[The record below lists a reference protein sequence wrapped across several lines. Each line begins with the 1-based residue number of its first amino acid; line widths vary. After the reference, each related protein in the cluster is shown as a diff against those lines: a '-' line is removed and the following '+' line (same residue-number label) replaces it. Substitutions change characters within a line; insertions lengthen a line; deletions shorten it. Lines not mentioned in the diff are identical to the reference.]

1 MNQKK
6 AKQANMENQSPADQ
20 IQADQI
26 QTDQAKNQDREVDI
40 KDTGLL
46 DGQTHNSEPSD
57 NGYNASSITV
67 LEGLQAVRERPGMY
81 IGDTGING
89 LHQLVYE
96 VVDNAIDEA
105 MAGYCKT
112 IDITFHRDHSITIED
127 NGRGIPIGR
136 HEKESIRRGRE
147 VSALEVVM
155 TVLHAGGKF
164 DKQTYKVSGGLHGV
178 GVSCVCALSE
188 RMQVH
193 VHNEG
198 KIYEMEFAKG
208 HVSKP
213 LSVIGETAKRG
224 TTITFWPDNT
234 VMKVVDVE
242 YDILAQR
249 MRELAFLNPGIQIAL
264 RDERNGG
271 RDDAVFLYQGGLGSF
286 VEYLNENKSPLFPV
300 PIYVKGGKEG
310 DDGIIEAEVAL
321 QWNDTYSETIFC
333 YANNI
338 ATRHGGT
345 HLTGFSTALTRVL
358 NSYIKANNILRT
370 DKLSVTGDDMREGL
384 TAVISVKVAN
394 PQFEGQTKQRLGNSD
409 VGSVVQQI
417 VGEGLATFFSENP
430 QVAKRIAEKAI
441 IAAQA
446 REAAKRAREL
456 TLRKTA
462 LDSGRLPGKLVD
474 CQERNPALCEI
485 YLVEGDSAGGSAKS
499 GRDRRFQAILSI
511 KGKILNVEKARL
523 EKVLQNDEVGTI
535 IAALGCGIGRDNFQI
550 EKLRYHRII
559 IMTDA
564 DVDGSHIRTLL
575 LTFFYRH
582 MPQLVENNFVF
593 IAQPPLYRVTRKKT
607 SKYIHS
613 EREMDS
619 YLMELGLSDLTL
631 KRNDVVVERDVIKK
645 MAEAIFDIEVF
656 IGRIERKGVP
666 FREYLSHKN
675 ERGELPRF
683 LANLLD
689 SEQFVFSEEE
699 LASLKS
705 GHEEAQR
712 ARFEQTLASIPKE
725 EQTEEMQQFR
735 MKALAFTEF
744 FDDQVWHELQKNLD
758 TVGCSLER
766 YIIPQEEPL
775 FMLVESDSRQEPL
788 YTLKEFIDAVRSHGR
803 KDIEVQRYKGLGEM
817 NPDQLWETTMDPTK
831 RTLVRILLSD
841 LVAAEHMFTM
851 LMGEEVPPR
860 RAFIEQH
867 ALAVKNLDI

>member
-1 MNQKK
+1 MTQNETQ
-6 AKQANMENQSPADQ
+6 ESV
-20 IQADQI
+20 
-26 QTDQAKNQDREVDI
+26 E
-40 KDTGLL
+40 
-46 DGQTHNSEPSD
+46 

-81 IGDTGING
+81 IGDTGPNG

-105 MAGYCKT
+105 MAGWCST
-112 IDITFHRDHSITIED
+112 IDITFHRDHGITIED
-127 NGRGIPIGR
+127 DGRGIPIGR
-136 HEKESIRRGRE
+136 HEKESARRGRD

-178 GVSCVCALSE
+178 GVSCVCALSDP
-188 RMQVH
+188 MIVQVF
-193 VHNEG
+193 NEG
-198 KIYEMEFAKG
+198 NIYEMQFSKG
-208 HVSKP
+208 HVSKA
-213 LSVIGETAKRG
+213 LGIVGKTAKRG
-224 TTITFWPDNT
+224 TKIMFWPDST
-234 VMKVVDVE
+234 VMKAVDVD
-242 YDILAQR
+242 YDILTQR
-249 MRELAFLNPGIQIAL
+249 MRELAFLNPGVQITL

-271 RDDAVFLYQGGLGSF
+271 RDDATFLYRGGLRSF
-286 VEYLNENKSPLFPV
+286 VEYLNENKEPLFPV
-300 PIYVKGGKEG
+300 PIYVKGNKEG
-310 DDGIIEAEVAL
+310 DDGSIEAEVAL
-321 QWNDTYSETIFC
+321 QWNDSYAETIFC

-358 NSYIKANNILRT
+358 NSYIKSNNILKT

-417 VGEGLATFFSENP
+417 VGEELSTFLAENP
-430 QVAKRIAEKAI
+430 QIAKRIAEKAI

-485 YLVEGDSAGGSAKS
+485 YMVEGDSAGGSAKS
-499 GRDRRFQAILSI
+499 GRDRRFQAILPI

-523 EKVLQNDEVGTI
+523 EKVLQNEEVGTI
-535 IAALGCGIGRDNFQI
+535 IAALGCGIGRDNFQL

-582 MPQLVENNFVF
+582 MPQLVESNFVY
-593 IAQPPLYRVTRKKT
+593 IAQPPLYRVTRKKV

-613 EREMDS
+613 EREMDN
-619 YLMELGLSDLTL
+619 YLLELGLSDLAL
-631 KRNDVVVERDVIKK
+631 ERDGEQVAQDEIKR
-645 MAEAIFDIEVF
+645 MAEAILDIEIF
-656 IGRIERKGVP
+656 ISRIERKGIP
-666 FREYLSHKN
+666 FREYLSYN
-675 ERGELPRF
+675 NPRF
-683 LANLLD
+683 LANLID
-689 SEQFVFSEEE
+689 GEKFVYSEEE
-699 LASLKS
+699 LANLKNA
-705 GHEEAQR
+705 HEAAQR
-712 ARFEQTLASIPKE
+712 ARFDETLASIPKE
-725 EQTEEMQQFR
+725 EQTEEMREFR
-735 MKALAFTEF
+735 PKALAFTEF
-744 FDDQVWHELQKNLD
+744 YDDVTWRELQQNLEL
-758 TVGCSLER
+758 VGCSLDR
-766 YIIPQEEPL
+766 YLIPQNEPL
-775 FMLVESDSRQEPL
+775 FMLIESESRKTPL
-788 YTLKEFIDAVRSHGR
+788 YTLKDFIDAVRSHGR
-803 KDIEVQRYKGLGEM
+803 KEIEVQRYKGLGEM
-817 NPDQLWETTMDPTK
+817 NPEQLWETTMDPSK
-831 RTLVRILLSD
+831 RTLVRVLLSD

-851 LMGEEVPPR
+851 LMGEDVPPR